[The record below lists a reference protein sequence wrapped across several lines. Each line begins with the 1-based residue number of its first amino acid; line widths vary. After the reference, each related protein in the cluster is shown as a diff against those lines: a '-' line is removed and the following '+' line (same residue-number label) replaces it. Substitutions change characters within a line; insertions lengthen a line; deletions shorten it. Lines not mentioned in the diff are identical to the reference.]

1 VKLWIIKKRRL
12 ARWRIHVNDLKL
24 ALRNHS
30 GSWRPYT
37 IRSAR
42 RRVLLCIYVHIRL
55 FVEKFQRCVGSRVL
69 TIRSGSLCY
78 MHDPILAKAYFCSLR
93 VCMTRVC
100 PHTHRYACA
109 SPSQDSYTCRTPD
122 MIFHRNLYRVSD
134 TFDMIIFFGIRK
146 NYVVLT
152 FFLSLKTFQ
161 KVDAILYAVR
171 IDVYTEKRCC
181 ITLANSNLIENNL
194 VKSVTVLMKKICD
207 DLL

>member
-1 VKLWIIKKRRL
+1 
-12 ARWRIHVNDLKL
+12 
-24 ALRNHS
+24 
-30 GSWRPYT
+30 
-37 IRSAR
+37 
-42 RRVLLCIYVHIRL
+42 
-55 FVEKFQRCVGSRVL
+55 
-69 TIRSGSLCY
+69 
-78 MHDPILAKAYFCSLR
+78 
-93 VCMTRVC
+93 
-100 PHTHRYACA
+100 
-109 SPSQDSYTCRTPD
+109 